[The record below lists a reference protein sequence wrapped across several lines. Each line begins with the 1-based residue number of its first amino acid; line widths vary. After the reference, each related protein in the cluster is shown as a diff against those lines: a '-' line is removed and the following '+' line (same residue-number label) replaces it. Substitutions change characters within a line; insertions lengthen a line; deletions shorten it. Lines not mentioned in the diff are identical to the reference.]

1 MKEFWMREDE
11 SKIAEIKEV
20 LKDEGEVEVITE
32 YETLYGVGWYR
43 WLISHFS
50 EPKYEFHIKG
60 YNKWYGYPDRVIITD
75 KTKRVVLYEKE

>member
-1 MKEFWMREDE
+1 MKEFWMRESE

-20 LKDEGEVEVITE
+20 LKDEGEVKVITE

-50 EPKYEFHIKG
+50 EPKYEIRIDG
-60 YNKWYGYPDRVIITD
+60 YNKWYGYPDRVTIID
-75 KTKRVVLYEKE
+75 KTKRSKEP